1 MIMSGSKQF
10 AERHTGRLGIL
21 LSCLLVASFF
31 AAVATAQPPEAQAV
45 MDGMVDANI
54 IKQVD
59 YAFLGVA
66 YDDSDNVLYF
76 AARDGGHF
84 DPTMDAAYSVPIAS
98 INVVNVTSNAD
109 VTIKDGKQ
117 VEMGSGPDDASTGDF
132 IRLSRGC
139 TVKLVAK
146 DPDFGW
152 GKLEEGQVSDGKL
165 TVDYASLDMQPT
177 KTVDVGFFQC
187 DHARDLQRKF
197 QKLHKQ
203 VKKGM

>member
-1 MIMSGSKQF
+1 MSESTLF
-10 AERHTGRLGIL
+10 AERRMGKLGIA

-45 MDGMVDANI
+45 IDGMVDAKI

-59 YAFLGVA
+59 YSFLDVA
-66 YDDSDNVLYF
+66 YDDTDNVLYF

-117 VEMGSGPDDASTGDF
+117 VEIGIGPRR
-132 IRLSRGC
+132 RL
-139 TVKLVAK
+139 
-146 DPDFGW
+146 
-152 GKLEEGQVSDGKL
+152 DG
-165 TVDYASLDMQPT
+165 
-177 KTVDVGFFQC
+177 
-187 DHARDLQRKF
+187 
-197 QKLHKQ
+197 
-203 VKKGM
+203 

>member
-1 MIMSGSKQF
+1 MSESTLF
-10 AERHTGRLGIL
+10 AERRMGKLGIA

-45 MDGMVDANI
+45 IDGMVDAKI

-59 YAFLGVA
+59 YSFLDVA
-66 YDDSDNVLYF
+66 YDDTDNVLYF

-117 VEMGSGPDDASTGDF
+117 VEMGHGPDDASTGDF

>member
-1 MIMSGSKQF
+1 MRRSTRF
-10 AERHTGRLGIL
+10 AERRMGKLGIA

-45 MDGMVDANI
+45 IDGMVDAKI

-59 YAFLGVA
+59 YSFLDVA
-66 YDDSDNVLYF
+66 YDDTDNVLYF

-117 VEMGSGPDDASTGDF
+117 VEMGHGPDDASTGDF

-152 GKLEEGQVSDGKL
+152 GKLEEGQISDGKL

-177 KTVDVGFFQC
+177 KTVDVGFFKC
-187 DHARDLQRKF
+187 DHARDLQAKF
-197 QKLHKQ
+197 HKLHKQ

>member
-1 MIMSGSKQF
+1 MRRSTRF
-10 AERHTGRLGIL
+10 AERRMGKLGIA

-45 MDGMVDANI
+45 IDGMVDAKI

-59 YAFLGVA
+59 YSFLDVA
-66 YDDSDNVLYF
+66 YDDTDNVLYF

-139 TVKLVAK
+139 TIKLVAK

-152 GKLEEGQVSDGKL
+152 GKLVEGQVASGKL
-165 TVDYASLDMQPT
+165 TVDYETLDLEPT
-177 KTVDVGFFQC
+177 KTVDVGFFEC
-187 DHARDLQRKF
+187 DHARELQREF

>member
-1 MIMSGSKQF
+1 MHGSTHL
-10 AERHTGRLGIL
+10 ARRRIERFGIA

-45 MDGMVDANI
+45 MDGMVDADI

-59 YAFLGVA
+59 YAFLAVD

-84 DPTMDAAYSVPIAS
+84 DPTMDAIYSVPIAS
-98 INVVNVTSNAD
+98 INVVDVTSNSD

-117 VEMGSGPDDASTGDF
+117 VEMGHGPDDASTGDF
-132 IRLSRGC
+132 TRLSRGC
-139 TVKLVAK
+139 TVHLVAK

-152 GKLEEGQVSDGKL
+152 AKLVEGQVSDGKL
-165 TVDYASLDMQPT
+165 TVDYEALDLQPT
-177 KTVDVGFFQC
+177 KTVDVGFFEC
-187 DHARDLQRKF
+187 DHARDLQAKF
-197 QKLHKQ
+197 HKLHKQ

>member
-1 MIMSGSKQF
+1 MHESTHLARCRI
-10 AERHTGRLGIL
+10 ERFGIV

-31 AAVATAQPPEAQAV
+31 AAVATAQPPEAEAV

-59 YAFLGVA
+59 YAFLAVD
-66 YDDSDNVLYF
+66 YDESDNVLYF

-84 DPTMDAAYSVPIAS
+84 DPTMEAIYSVPIAS
-98 INVVNVTSNAD
+98 INSVTVNSNSD

-117 VEMGSGPDDASTGDF
+117 VEMGSGPDDSSTADF
-132 IRLSRGC
+132 VRLSRGC
-139 TVKLVAK
+139 TVHLVAK

-152 GKLEEGQVSDGKL
+152 AKLVEGQVSDGKL
-165 TVDYASLDMQPT
+165 TVDYAALDIQPT
-177 KTVDVGFFQC
+177 KTVDVGFFEC
-187 DHARDLQRKF
+187 HHARDMQAKF
-197 QKLHKQ
+197 HKLHKQ

>member
-1 MIMSGSKQF
+1 MIQSSQR
-10 AERHTGRLGIL
+10 ARPRTERFGIA
-21 LSCLLVASFF
+21 LSCLLVASFI
-31 AAVATAQPPEAQAV
+31 ATVATAQPPEAQAV

-98 INVVNVTSNAD
+98 INDVTVTSNSD

-117 VEMGSGPDDASTGDF
+117 VEMGHGPDDASTGDF
-132 IRLSRGC
+132 TRLSRGC
-139 TVKLVAK
+139 TIKLVAK

-165 TVDYASLDMQPT
+165 TVDYASLEMQPT
-177 KTVDVGFFQC
+177 KTVDVGFFEC
-187 DHARDLQRKF
+187 THARDLQAKF
-197 QKLHKQ
+197 HKLHKQ

>member
-1 MIMSGSKQF
+1 MHGSTHL
-10 AERHTGRLGIL
+10 ARRRIERFGIA

-45 MDGMVDANI
+45 MDGMVDAGI

-59 YAFLGVA
+59 YAFLAVD

-84 DPTMDAAYSVPIAS
+84 DPTMDRSTASLTVS
-98 INVVNVTSNAD
+98 INVVDVTSDSD

-117 VEMGSGPDDASTGDF
+117 VEMGHGPDDASTADF
-132 IRLSRGC
+132 TRLSRGFI
-139 TVKLVAK
+139 VDLVAEDPDLGWAKLV
-146 DPDFGW
+146 
-152 GKLEEGQVSDGKL
+152 EGQVSDRQL
-165 TVDYASLDMQPT
+165 TVDYEALDLQAHEQ
-177 KTVDVGFFQC
+177 VDVGFFEC
-187 DHARDLQRKF
+187 DHARDLQAKF
-197 QKLHKQ
+197 HKLHKQ

>member
-1 MIMSGSKQF
+1 MSGSTQF

-117 VEMGSGPDDASTGDF
+117 VEMGHGPDDASTGDF

-139 TVKLVAK
+139 TIKLVAK

-177 KTVDVGFFQC
+177 KTVDVGFFKC
-187 DHARDLQRKF
+187 DHARDLQAKF
-197 QKLHKQ
+197 HKLHKQ